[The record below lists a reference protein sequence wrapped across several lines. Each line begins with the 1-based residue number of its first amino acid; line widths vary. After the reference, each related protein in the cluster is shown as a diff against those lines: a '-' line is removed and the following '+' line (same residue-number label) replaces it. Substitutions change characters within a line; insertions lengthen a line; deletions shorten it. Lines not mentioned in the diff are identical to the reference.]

1 MSLNALMRWL
11 KPREGVFFDLL
22 EESAGNA
29 YQAAQLFDREVRANN
44 PERWPGLRREMDDFE
59 HAGDLLTQK
68 LIDRLN
74 QTFVTPIERDDI
86 LHLTHALD
94 DVVDRLDAVCERL
107 VLYRIGQIRPAVME
121 ISSLA
126 VEGCQE
132 LVHLVRSLRDMSN
145 TKDIRLRIRRVTNL
159 ENRVDAIYHTALADI
174 FDSIQ
179 DPKELIKWKEI
190 LDNVEAATDLVDRV
204 AKVLGSVVMRN
215 A

>member
-1 MSLNALMRWL
+1 M
-11 KPREGVFFDLL
+11 VFFDLL

-159 ENRVDAIYHTALADI
+159 ENRVDAIYHTALAEI
-174 FDSIQ
+174 FQ
-179 DPKELIKWKEI
+179 DGLSPVELMKWKELLDI
-190 LDNVEAATDLVDRV
+190 LETAMDRIGHAARV
-204 AKVLGSVVMRN
+204 VSSTSMKNS
-215 A
+215 

>member
-1 MSLNALMRWL
+1 M
-11 KPREGVFFDLL
+11 VFFDLL

-94 DVVDRLDAVCERL
+94 DVVDLLDALCERF
-107 VLYRIGQIRPAVME
+107 VLFGIREVRPQTLE

-126 VEGCQE
+126 VEGAAE
-132 LVHLVRSLRDMSN
+132 LAYLIRSLRRMSD
-145 TKDIRLRIRRVTNL
+145 THEIRLHIKRVHVL
-159 ENRVDAIYHTALADI
+159 ENQTDSIFHAALAELYRDPKDPVELMKWREI
-174 FDSIQ
+174 FDLV
-179 DPKELIKWKEI
+179 E
-190 LDNVEAATDLVDRV
+190 EAADRIETV
-204 AKVLGSVVMRN
+204 TKVIGSTVMRN